1 MTIIAET
8 MLSLSGF
15 MFIGSLN
22 GAYFVNSF
30 PSSTELSI
38 VPTIGWPNPNV
49 PSAETIE
56 ETQSAGDGSYTGVDF
71 SQCPQDTV
79 AWQIYPGFAE
89 LQSFF
94 QTIAGNGSQANP
106 FQITATFLGTRQ
118 YAHIPPDFTVIY
130 DKHFVT
136 HTYTNAI
143 FTAGASG
150 LGVPVVYGPFLW
162 SYGDPPIQE
171 ELVAASF
178 DRNLTDYFNN
188 A

>member
-1 MTIIAET
+1 MTIITET

-22 GAYFVNSF
+22 GAYYVNSF
-30 PSSTELSI
+30 PNSFELSGLW
-38 VPTIGWPNPNV
+38 TFSWPNPNV
-49 PSAETIE
+49 PSAEIIE

-79 AWQIYPGFAE
+79 AWQIVPGFVD

-94 QTIAGNGSQANP
+94 QTIAGNGNPANP
-106 FQITATFLGTRQ
+106 FQITVTFQGTRQ

-136 HTYTNAI
+136 HTFTNAI

-150 LGVPVVYGPFLW
+150 LGAPVVYGPYYW
-162 SYGDPPIQE
+162 SYADPPIQE